1 VGETITVDK
10 AKLRAGAGRVDEAAK
25 ALEGAAG
32 LGVAQAMAALEDDL
46 PEAVT
51 SGAAVELSR
60 AIAEVTADLMAA
72 LQGLAEGLEAAAEKF
87 DQVDVVYG
95 KGAGG

>member
-1 VGETITVDK
+1 VGTITVDK

-25 ALEGAAG
+25 NLESVVG
-32 LGVAQAMAALEDDL
+32 LGVAQAMAGLEDEL

-51 SGAAVELSR
+51 AGVAVELSR
-60 AIAEVTADLMAA
+60 AIAEVTADLLSA

-87 DQVDVVYG
+87 DTVDVVYG
-95 KGAGG
+95 KAAGG